1 MMGECGS
8 FLGKVGDC
16 LEAEGERALVGGG
29 GGLDVHLAEKPLSL
43 EVSLLNK
50 LISSSDEFALMSDL
64 TGGTILAGE
73 ALTESCKHI

>member
-16 LEAEGERALVGGG
+16 LEAEGG

-73 ALTESCKHI
+73 ALTESCKHV

>member
-29 GGLDVHLAEKPLSL
+29 GLEVHLAEKPLSL
-43 EVSLLNK
+43 EVSLFNK